1 MATNTLSPQD
11 YNARFG
17 LSPPHSEVVE
27 ACKLIQPCKVLDM
40 GCSAGRNALYLSR
53 LGFDVTAIDN
63 NPGAIGTLQ
72 SIIAQERIGN
82 IRAHV
87 YDISEARLDDSYDFI
102 ACTVTLMFIP
112 PERID
117 LVIADMQACTRP
129 GGHNLIVAAMSTA
142 AFPCQVNFPFTFGSG
157 QLRQFYEGW
166 ERLKYN
172 EDPGTMHNGMRLQFA
187 TLLARKPA

>member
-1 MATNTLSPQD
+1 MATSTMDAKD

-17 LSPPHSEVVE
+17 LKPPHSEVVE
-27 ACKLIQPCKVLDM
+27 ACRTVRAGKALDM
-40 GCSAGRNALYLSR
+40 GCSAGRNALYLSQ

-63 NPGAIGTLQ
+63 NPDAIGTLQ
-72 SIIAQERIGN
+72 SIIAQEQIDN
-82 IRAHV
+82 IEARV
-87 YDISEARLDDSYDFI
+87 YDISEARLNDRYDFI

-129 GGHNLIVAAMSTA
+129 GGYNLIVAAMSTM

-157 QLRQFYEGW
+157 QLRRFYEDW
-166 ERLKYN
+166 ERIKYN
-172 EDPGTMHNGMRLQFA
+172 EDLGTMHNGMQLQFA
-187 TLLARKPA
+187 TLLARKPV

>member
-1 MATNTLSPQD
+1 MNPKD

-17 LSPPHSEVVE
+17 LNPPHSEVVE
-27 ACKLIQPCKVLDM
+27 ACRTVKAGKALDM
-40 GCSAGRNALYLSR
+40 GCSAGRNALYLGQ

-63 NPGAIGTLQ
+63 NPNAIGTLQ
-72 SIIAQERIGN
+72 SIIAQEQIGN
-82 IRAHV
+82 IEARV
-87 YDISEARLDDSYDFI
+87 YDISEARLNDSYDFI

-112 PERID
+112 PTRID
-117 LVIADMQACTRP
+117 LVIADMQECTRA
-129 GGHNLIVAAMSTA
+129 GGYNLIVAAMSTT

-157 QLRQFYEGW
+157 QLRRFYEGW

-187 TLLARKPA
+187 TLLACKPA